1 MDRLMWIA
9 ILLLSAAALLEAG
22 RASSHEAVVIDVENG
37 NGVLAQIC
45 TTYAYT
51 KYPNDPEKA
60 QLEAQ
65 ACYDWA
71 AGEMYPKEY
80 VHGHS

>member
-1 MDRLMWIA
+1 MDRLMWVVIVVTC
-9 ILLLSAAALLEAG
+9 LAALAG
-22 RASSHEAVVIDVENG
+22 TVKAYSHEAVVIEVANG

-45 TTYAYT
+45 TTYAT
-51 KYPNDPEKA
+51 NKYPNDPAQA

-71 AGEMYPKEY
+71 AGEMYPQEY

>member
-1 MDRLMWIA
+1 M
-9 ILLLSAAALLEAG
+9 
-22 RASSHEAVVIDVENG
+22 IDVENG